1 MPSRVALGL
10 FLGFIGVLIFG
21 ATLPATRLALT
32 GLSPDFLTFGRAA
45 LAGLVAG
52 ALLLVRGRSVPRHP
66 GVMLDLAV
74 VVATLIFGFP
84 LLMGFATLTVPV
96 AHAGVVLGLLP
107 LATVA
112 GAAALAGE
120 RPSRAFIL
128 LSLLGAGVVVAFAL
142 RNGGADRFGFGDT
155 LLVLSVVA
163 CGIGY
168 PVGARLAR
176 HMEAWEVISWA
187 LVLALPLTLPL
198 SVLTFPAHVAAVP
211 AGAWAGMLY
220 VAPMSQYVGFFFWNA
235 GLVLGGISRV
245 SQVQLLQTFVTV
257 GLAWPVNGEVPDLET
272 LLFAAAVVGIVA
284 LGRGAKVR
292 TVAVAGP

>member
-1 MPSRVALGL
+1 MASRVPLGL
-10 FLGFIGVLIFG
+10 FLGFVGVVIFG

-32 GLSPDFLTFGRAA
+32 GFDPAFVTFARAA
-45 LAGLVAG
+45 MAGLLA
-52 ALLLVRGRSVPRHP
+52 APLLMLRARSLPRAP
-66 GVMLDLAV
+66 GVLRDLLV
-74 VVATLIFGFP
+74 VVASLIFAFP
-84 LLMGFATLTVPV
+84 LLMGTATATVPV

-142 RNGGADRFGFGDT
+142 RNGGAGRFGFGDT

-168 PVGARLAR
+168 PISARLAR

-187 LVLALPLTLPL
+187 LVLALPLTIPL
-198 SVLTFPAHVAAVP
+198 TLLTFPANVAAAP
-211 AGAWAGMLY
+211 ALAWAGLGY
-220 VAPMSQYVGFFFWNA
+220 VAVMSQFIGFFFWNA
-235 GLVLGGISRV
+235 GLAMGGISRV

-257 GLAWPVNGEVPDLET
+257 GLAWPINGEAPELET
-272 LLFAAAVVGIVA
+272 VLFAAAVVGIVA
-284 LGRGAKVR
+284 LGRGTKVR
-292 TVAVAGP
+292 RAAVAP